1 MNLSSLI
8 GKFFPS
14 QNQSHELPLS
24 IFIFYISLARNFF
37 YESATVVFS
46 GMLNRVFDI
55 LTFVLIIKTFVTL
68 IDPGTFESQIE
79 KLEEML
85 GFNLLMPNMSIS
97 ATLIV
102 IVIVVVLTNYIVGV
116 VGLKILMR
124 VRRKL
129 QINGPKL
136 NIFDNEYQNRQF
148 SIHHLPDGYESITK
162 IVQIC
167 FFFLALIP
175 IVFYL
180 NLLVGAMIALSVPIF
195 TLIVIFHQRRI
206 FQLRLDAQKSKE
218 NLGEMDED
226 EYSESTRKDSKHI
239 YYNRSNTLIS
249 NILSGLTLIVI
260 IIAFYSQDQSK
271 QIDTITA
278 LFLIFSMR
286 FSLIY
291 ARELSVTI
299 SQLIN
304 QRQHLIYSAIDEVDV
319 RRLKE

>member
-8 GKFFPS
+8 GKFFQS
-14 QNQSHELPLS
+14 QHKLNDLPLS
-24 IFIFYISLARNFF
+24 IFMFYISLARNFF
-37 YESATVVFS
+37 YESATIVVS

-79 KLEEML
+79 KLEDML
-85 GFNLLMPNMSIS
+85 GFNLFVPDMSIS
-97 ATLIV
+97 ASLIIIV
-102 IVIVVVLTNYIVGV
+102 ILVVLSNYVVGV
-116 VGLKILMR
+116 IGLKILMR
-124 VRRKL
+124 VRTKL

-136 NIFDNEYQNRQF
+136 NIFDDEYQNRQF

-162 IVQIC
+162 IIQIC
-167 FFFLALIP
+167 FFFLGLIP
-175 IVFYL
+175 FIFYL
-180 NLLVGAMIALSVPIF
+180 NVLVGVMIALSVPIF
-195 TLIVIFHQRRI
+195 TLIVIIHQRKI

-218 NLGEMDED
+218 NIGEMDES
-226 EYSESTRKDSKHI
+226 EYSETARKDTRHI
-239 YYNRSNTLIS
+239 YYNRSNTLIA

-260 IIAFYSQDQSK
+260 IIAFFSQGQSN

-291 ARELSVTI
+291 AREFSDTM
-299 SQLIN
+299 SKLIN
-304 QRQHLIYSAIDEVDV
+304 QRQHLVYSAIDEANVS
-319 RRLKE
+319 RLNE